1 MALSAVCG
9 VLCCSCCKYN
19 GNIMHDNYPRNPNE
33 VNSLGAAWLTKVLHK
48 NGVLESDIKVTS
60 VRTEDNPDGGL
71 LGEMCRG
78 KYIFCNYSIA
88 ACCCC
93 ASFCLGFFS

>member
-1 MALSAVCG
+1 
-9 VLCCSCCKYN
+9 
-19 GNIMHDNYPRNPNE
+19 MHDNYPRNPNE

-78 KYIFCNYSIA
+78 KYIFCNSIA

-93 ASFCLGFFS
+93 ASFCPGFFS